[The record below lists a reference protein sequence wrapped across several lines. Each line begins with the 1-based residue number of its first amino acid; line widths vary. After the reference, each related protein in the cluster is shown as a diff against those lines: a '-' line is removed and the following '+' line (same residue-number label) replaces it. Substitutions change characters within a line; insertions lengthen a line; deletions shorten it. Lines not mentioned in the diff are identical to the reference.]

1 MRRLAMMLMAIGLLI
16 GSTVEARTVDVPTI
30 EIGSTIE
37 VQNLYGL
44 PFNRPPYY
52 RRGPRPPAIKEHDRY
67 MRPGRQPKVRV
78 PFRRSEYLILP
89 KRKAPAPAILR

>member
-1 MRRLAMMLMAIGLLI
+1 MRRLAMMLMAIGLLMSSTVEARATDQTIIVI
-16 GSTVEARTVDVPTI
+16 GSTVEI
-30 EIGSTIE
+30 
-37 VQNLYGL
+37 QNLYGL